1 MPSMY
6 GSFHGPPSSGSDAM
20 DAMRQMQLGLQHDS
34 DFAARTQT
42 MMRQDYERLQFG
54 EAERAKLQHE
64 IRESRRQTEQLRNTL
79 TEIGREGGPVA
90 KMQDEY
96 RTYRGIME
104 EREDSYR
111 RVWKQEEERVKNVSE
126 DTKTRLK
133 IVRDHLIGFVA
144 LRSPSAKISP
154 AAADSHRIA
163 QDARSGRCLKSVD
176 A

>member
-1 MPSMY
+1 
-6 GSFHGPPSSGSDAM
+6 
-20 DAMRQMQLGLQHDS
+20 
-34 DFAARTQT
+34 
-42 MMRQDYERLQFG
+42 MMRQEYDRLQF
-54 EAERAKLQHE
+54 EETERAKLQHE
-64 IRESRRQTEQLRNTL
+64 IRESRFQTEQLRNTL

-104 EREDSYR
+104 EREEAYR
-111 RVWKQEEERVKNVSE
+111 RVWKQEEERVKHVSE

-144 LRSPSAKISP
+144 LLSPSAQISP
-154 AAADSHRIA
+154 TAAADARCNC
-163 QDARSGRCLKSVD
+163 QDSRPSRCLKSVD